1 MEKSEV
7 YSRKE
12 LRKYVLVK
20 LVVKVEEKKNLV
32 KYATMPRY
40 SWKSIYPA
48 ADRWEFTTHYT

>member
-40 SWKSIYPA
+40 S
-48 ADRWEFTTHYT
+48 